1 MVASF
6 VLIVGVLLVMAIA
19 GVVFTLM
26 GNAAMLGWVLPWAP
40 MLIMI
45 GTALLMLMEI
55 PLFLGSKEDRRSAL
69 RDIAYLLPTFLVSA
83 GLWFLAQYYL
93 W

>member
-6 VLIVGVLLVMAIA
+6 VLIVGVLLIMLIA

-26 GNAAMLGWVLPWAP
+26 GNAAMLGWILPWAP
-40 MLIMI
+40 MLIAV
-45 GTALLMLMEI
+45 GTGLLMLTEL
-55 PLFLGSKEDRRSAL
+55 PLFLGGREDRRAAL
-69 RDIAYLLPTFLVSA
+69 RDMAYLFPTFALSL
-83 GLWFLAQYYL
+83 GMWYLAQYYL